1 MSNNEPLVSIV
12 MSNFNGELLIKQTIE
27 SVLAQT
33 YQNWEFV
40 IFEDC
45 STDMSREIIRFFNDP
60 RIKPFFAE
68 KHEHMVYGFNYGIT
82 HSSGELIAR
91 IDSDDTWEPTK
102 LQKQVDFFRDHPDY
116 GACFTLVNFVDETG
130 KILTEKDTERVL
142 WWDLR
147 NKTQAEWL
155 RYFYFF
161 GCGVSHPTAM
171 FPRKVIDKVGLY
183 NLGYVQVQDYDL
195 WIRIVK
201 HYPIHILQEKLTNYR
216 WFTTGANASAP
227 SEKGI
232 RRANFEFAQI
242 YCDFFDDISDELFIE
257 AFGADFTHKGTTD
270 PHELIVERMLL
281 LFKTVFCGSAPQL
294 GGAQMFLRLLQD
306 EKMREVLREKY
317 DLSQMA
323 FYEIAAKPILYE
335 DAGVVSPSSTLS
347 IIAPMKKHRSGFLS
361 WLRRRF
367 I

>member
-1 MSNNEPLVSIV
+1 MVSIV
-12 MSNFNGELLIKQTIE
+12 MSNYNGELLIKQTIE

-33 YQNWEFV
+33 YQNWEFI
-40 IFEDC
+40 IFDDC
-45 STDMSREIIRFFNDP
+45 STDRSREIIRSFKDP
-60 RIKPFFAE
+60 RIKPFFADT
-68 KHEHMVYGFNYGIT
+68 HEHMVYGFNYGIS

-91 IDSDDTWEPTK
+91 IDSDDTWEPEK
-102 LQKQVDFFRDHPDY
+102 LQKQVDFFRDYPEY
-116 GACFTLVNFVDETG
+116 GACFTLVNFVDENG

-142 WWDLR
+142 WWDIR

-155 RYFYFF
+155 RYFYFY

-171 FPRKVIDKVGLY
+171 FPRSVIEKVGLY

-201 HYPIHILQEKLTNYR
+201 HYPIHIIQEKLTNYR
-216 WFTTGANASAP
+216 WFTTGANSSAP

-232 RRANFEFAQI
+232 RRANFEFSQI
-242 YCDFFDDISDELFIE
+242 YCSFFDDIPDELFVE
-257 AFGADFTHKGTTD
+257 AFGEDFAHKSSTD
-270 PHELIVERMLL
+270 PDELIVERMLL
-281 LFKTVFCGSAPQL
+281 LFKPVFCGSMPQL

-306 EKMREVLREKY
+306 EKMRRVLRERY
-317 DLSQMA
+317 NLTQTS

-335 DAGVVSPSSTLS
+335 EMNHPTSPEPVA
-347 IIAPMKKHRSGFLS
+347 APVAKQRSRFLS